1 MYEDDTTDAEVGLAG
16 NTEGDEYP
24 VISTGLDRKVP
35 TPEMND
41 NYANALVVFPRG
53 NRYAR
58 GKFIGR
64 KRDADGN
71 SVGRGNDNPI
81 RRNIVLSLMMGK

>member
-1 MYEDDTTDAEVGLAG
+1 MATV
-16 NTEGDEYP
+16 
-24 VISTGLDRKVP
+24 LDLKVP
-35 TPEMND
+35 KPEAND
-41 NYANALVVFPRG
+41 KYVNALVMLPRG
-53 NRYAR
+53 NSYSIQKA
-58 GKFIGR
+58 IGR